1 MNEHVRLKFAEKIL
15 HTIKHARL
23 RAPQHC
29 DAWPYA
35 VWAKLSSGLEGHRH
49 VEPHLYELL

>member
-49 VEPHLYELL
+49 L